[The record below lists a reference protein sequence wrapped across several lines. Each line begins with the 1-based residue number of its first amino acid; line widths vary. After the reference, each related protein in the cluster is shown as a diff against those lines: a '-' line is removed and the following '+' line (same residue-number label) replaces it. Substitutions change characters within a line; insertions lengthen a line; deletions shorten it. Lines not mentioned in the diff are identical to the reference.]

1 MDNLANNFNHCL
13 SNRYIWK
20 KVGITLAVHLYEKYR
35 EDVAVVLSS
44 KLDEFKV
51 FDYDQVSEDD
61 LWNFLLTKKWRKPR
75 EDVHIY
81 EIVRDI
87 LNVKVS
93 DFISFQTVEHLKGPD
108 WFSDAGA
115 GELEELLKK

>member
-1 MDNLANNFNHCL
+1 M
-13 SNRYIWK
+13 
-20 KVGITLAVHLYEKYR
+20 GITLAVHLYEKYR

>member
-1 MDNLANNFNHCL
+1 MT
-13 SNRYIWK
+13 Y
-20 KVGITLAVHLYEKYR
+20 GIFTY
-35 EDVAVVLSS
+35 
-44 KLDEFKV
+44 
-51 FDYDQVSEDD
+51 
-61 LWNFLLTKKWRKPR
+61 KKWRKPR

-108 WFSDAGA
+108 WFSNAGA